1 MKILGI
7 SGKRKKKV
15 VILSEM
21 LLFFLKIT
29 VYTVIV
35 SLCVEN
41 ELLFSFHGRRVQ
53 SDESLPEMQ
62 EDSGFWITGVKDEEV
77 L

>member
-1 MKILGI
+1 
-7 SGKRKKKV
+7 
-15 VILSEM
+15 M
-21 LLFFLKIT
+21 LLFFLKITT

-41 ELLFSFHGRRVQ
+41 ELLFSFHGKRVQ
-53 SDESLPEMQ
+53 SDESPPEMQ
-62 EDSGFWITGVKDEEV
+62 EDSGFWMTGVKDEEV

>member
-1 MKILGI
+1 MGI

-29 VYTVIV
+29 TVYTVIV

-41 ELLFSFHGRRVQ
+41 ELLFSFHGKRVQ

-62 EDSGFWITGVKDEEV
+62 EDSGFWMTGVKDEEV